1 MRVDSLPFISSCW
14 GRSCCLTSRLRTS
27 ITVEI
32 VSPGP
37 SRATIEARP
46 ERAADRAP
54 AHGRTSLPPRGPVGC
69 CRRGTRRPR
78 RLIGKCRAGAAAGNV
93 SAEGEAIRSND
104 YRKDTTVK
112 APSTRPAAVLGL
124 DVGKSSHWA
133 CLIDRDGEVLASAP
147 VRNREAELDALFASA
162 PAGTLVV
169 DQFRNI
175 GSLAVRRARAAGL
188 GVAHLPGLAASRAA
202 GLFAGEAKTDERDA
216 AVIARTALG
225 VPDSLSGVP
234 GRGEALE
241 AARALSSQRDHVVAC
256 ATRDKNRLR
265 AVLLESC
272 PALEAAVD
280 LSDRRWLELLAGFGG
295 AWGIARSGA
304 GGPRAEAAGEAAAA
318 STAPPP
324 ALVEAENRQ
333 VRFLAARIS
342 EALDEAG
349 ALEAETAGL
358 LEGDDV
364 LRVPAHRARHR
375 AEDGGAARGIGRHR
389 EVPGPRPPGLVLRH
403 SPEGEELRH
412 VGEVGQGV
420 QAGRREAQVSSD
432 LLVQQPGEVV
442 GALRRVLPGL
452 QGAGHGARA
461 GAQGRREEAAQGDIR
476 RDARPGALPGVA
488 SKVDKT
494 IGTPNDYLSNLAV
507 GDVPYVLALGETPCA
522 SGRGLL
528 AGIARLLGV
537 LQALWAKNAK
547 YEYCCCCSAILLPQN
562 NGHKVNMFIN
572 ASTYKPDTELIE
584 QCGGAYKLQERCFG
598 SFWMLLKK

>member
-1 MRVDSLPFISSCW
+1 M
-14 GRSCCLTSRLRTS
+14 
-27 ITVEI
+27 
-32 VSPGP
+32 
-37 SRATIEARP
+37 
-46 ERAADRAP
+46 
-54 AHGRTSLPPRGPVGC
+54 
-69 CRRGTRRPR
+69 
-78 RLIGKCRAGAAAGNV
+78 

-169 DQFRNI
+169 VDQFRNI
-175 GSLAVRRARAAGL
+175 GSLAVRRAR
-188 GVAHLPGLAASRAA
+188 
-202 GLFAGEAKTDERDA
+202 A

-304 GGPRAEAAGEAAAA
+304 EGPRAEAALEAAAA

-349 ALEAETAGL
+349 ALEAETAAL
-358 LEGDDV
+358 LEGD
-364 LRVPAHRARHR
+364 
-375 AEDGGAARGIGRHR
+375 ET
-389 EVPGPRPPGLVLRH
+389 LVSVNIIFTISTNAF
-403 SPEGEELRH
+403 SPIAPTR
-412 VGEVGQGV
+412 
-420 QAGRREAQVSSD
+420 
-432 LLVQQPGEVV
+432 
-442 GALRRVLPGL
+442 
-452 QGAGHGARA
+452 
-461 GAQGRREEAAQGDIR
+461 IR
-476 RDARPGALPGVA
+476 RIRQRGCAAFGA
-488 SKVDKT
+488 
-494 IGTPNDYLSNLAV
+494 
-507 GDVPYVLALGETPCA
+507 
-522 SGRGLL
+522 
-528 AGIARLLGV
+528 
-537 LQALWAKNAK
+537 
-547 YEYCCCCSAILLPQN
+547 
-562 NGHKVNMFIN
+562 
-572 ASTYKPDTELIE
+572 
-584 QCGGAYKLQERCFG
+584 
-598 SFWMLLKK
+598 

>member
-1 MRVDSLPFISSCW
+1 M
-14 GRSCCLTSRLRTS
+14 
-27 ITVEI
+27 
-32 VSPGP
+32 
-37 SRATIEARP
+37 
-46 ERAADRAP
+46 
-54 AHGRTSLPPRGPVGC
+54 
-69 CRRGTRRPR
+69 
-78 RLIGKCRAGAAAGNV
+78 

-133 CLIDRDGEVLASAP
+133 CLIDRDGEVLDSAP

-169 DQFRNI
+169 VDQFRNI
-175 GSLAVRRARAAGL
+175 GSLAVRRA
-188 GVAHLPGLAASRAA
+188 RAA

-304 GGPRAEAAGEAAAA
+304 EGPRAEAAGEAAAA

-349 ALEAETAGL
+349 ALEAETAAL
-358 LEGDDV
+358 LEGDETYACLLTVPGIGPRTAAQLAVSVDIGRFPDHDHLASYCGIAPRV
-364 LRVPAHRARHR
+364 RSSGTSVRSVRASRRGDARLKSLLIFSCNSLVRSSGRYGEYYRACRARGMGHGRALKAVARKRLRAIYAVMRDRVPY
-375 AEDGGAARGIGRHR
+375 R
-389 EVPGPRPPGLVLRH
+389 E
-403 SPEGEELRH
+403 
-412 VGEVGQGV
+412 
-420 QAGRREAQVSSD
+420 
-432 LLVQQPGEVV
+432 
-442 GALRRVLPGL
+442 
-452 QGAGHGARA
+452 
-461 GAQGRREEAAQGDIR
+461 
-476 RDARPGALPGVA
+476 
-488 SKVDKT
+488 
-494 IGTPNDYLSNLAV
+494 
-507 GDVPYVLALGETPCA
+507 
-522 SGRGLL
+522 
-528 AGIARLLGV
+528 
-537 LQALWAKNAK
+537 
-547 YEYCCCCSAILLPQN
+547 
-562 NGHKVNMFIN
+562 
-572 ASTYKPDTELIE
+572 
-584 QCGGAYKLQERCFG
+584 
-598 SFWMLLKK
+598 

>member
-1 MRVDSLPFISSCW
+1 MT
-14 GRSCCLTSRLRTS
+14 GRLRTS

-133 CLIDRDGEVLASAP
+133 CLVDRDGEVLASAP
-147 VRNREAELDALFASA
+147 VRNREAELDA
-162 PAGTLVV
+162 
-169 DQFRNI
+169 
-175 GSLAVRRARAAGL
+175 
-188 GVAHLPGLAASRAA
+188 
-202 GLFAGEAKTDERDA
+202 LFAGEAKTDERDA

-333 VRFLAARIS
+333 VMFLAARIS

-349 ALEAETAGL
+349 ALEAETAAL
-358 LEGDDV
+358 LEGDETYACLLTVPGIGPRTAAQLAVSVDIARFPDHDHLASYCGIAPRV
-364 LRVPAHRARHR
+364 RSSGTSVRSVRASRRGDARLKSLLIFSCNSLVRSSGRYGEYYRACRARGMGHGRALKAVARKRLRAIYAVMRDRVPY
-375 AEDGGAARGIGRHR
+375 R
-389 EVPGPRPPGLVLRH
+389 E
-403 SPEGEELRH
+403 
-412 VGEVGQGV
+412 
-420 QAGRREAQVSSD
+420 
-432 LLVQQPGEVV
+432 
-442 GALRRVLPGL
+442 
-452 QGAGHGARA
+452 
-461 GAQGRREEAAQGDIR
+461 
-476 RDARPGALPGVA
+476 
-488 SKVDKT
+488 
-494 IGTPNDYLSNLAV
+494 
-507 GDVPYVLALGETPCA
+507 
-522 SGRGLL
+522 
-528 AGIARLLGV
+528 
-537 LQALWAKNAK
+537 
-547 YEYCCCCSAILLPQN
+547 
-562 NGHKVNMFIN
+562 
-572 ASTYKPDTELIE
+572 
-584 QCGGAYKLQERCFG
+584 
-598 SFWMLLKK
+598 

>member
-1 MRVDSLPFISSCW
+1 M
-14 GRSCCLTSRLRTS
+14 
-27 ITVEI
+27 
-32 VSPGP
+32 
-37 SRATIEARP
+37 
-46 ERAADRAP
+46 
-54 AHGRTSLPPRGPVGC
+54 
-69 CRRGTRRPR
+69 
-78 RLIGKCRAGAAAGNV
+78 

-169 DQFRNI
+169 VDQFRNI
-175 GSLAVRRARAAGL
+175 GSLAVRRA
-188 GVAHLPGLAASRAA
+188 RAA

-304 GGPRAEAAGEAAAA
+304 EGPRAEAAGEAAAA

-349 ALEAETAGL
+349 ALEAETAAL
-358 LEGDDV
+358 LEGDETYACLLTVPGIGPRTAAQLAVSVDIGRFPDHDHLASYCGIAPRV
-364 LRVPAHRARHR
+364 RSSGTSVRSVRASRRGDARLKSLLIFSCNSLVRSSGRYGEYYRACRARGMGHGRALKAVARKRLRAIYAVMRDRVPY
-375 AEDGGAARGIGRHR
+375 R
-389 EVPGPRPPGLVLRH
+389 E
-403 SPEGEELRH
+403 
-412 VGEVGQGV
+412 
-420 QAGRREAQVSSD
+420 
-432 LLVQQPGEVV
+432 
-442 GALRRVLPGL
+442 
-452 QGAGHGARA
+452 
-461 GAQGRREEAAQGDIR
+461 
-476 RDARPGALPGVA
+476 
-488 SKVDKT
+488 
-494 IGTPNDYLSNLAV
+494 
-507 GDVPYVLALGETPCA
+507 
-522 SGRGLL
+522 
-528 AGIARLLGV
+528 
-537 LQALWAKNAK
+537 
-547 YEYCCCCSAILLPQN
+547 
-562 NGHKVNMFIN
+562 
-572 ASTYKPDTELIE
+572 
-584 QCGGAYKLQERCFG
+584 
-598 SFWMLLKK
+598 

>member
-1 MRVDSLPFISSCW
+1 M
-14 GRSCCLTSRLRTS
+14 
-27 ITVEI
+27 
-32 VSPGP
+32 
-37 SRATIEARP
+37 
-46 ERAADRAP
+46 
-54 AHGRTSLPPRGPVGC
+54 
-69 CRRGTRRPR
+69 
-78 RLIGKCRAGAAAGNV
+78 

-133 CLIDRDGEVLASAP
+133 CLIDRGGEVLASAP
-147 VRNREAELDALFASA
+147 VRNREGALDALFSSA
-162 PAGTLVV
+162 PAGTLVVV

-188 GVAHLPGLAASRAA
+188 AVAYLPGLAASRAA

-216 AVIARTALG
+216 EVIARTALG

-304 GGPRAEAAGEAAAA
+304 EGPQAEAAGEAAAT

-349 ALEAETAGL
+349 ALEAETAAQLAVSVDIARFPDHDHLASYCGIAPRVRSSGTSVRSVRASRRGDARLKSL
-358 LEGDDV
+358 LIFSCNSLVRSSGRYGEYYRACRARGMGHGRALKAVARKRLRAIYAVMRD
-364 LRVPAHRARHR
+364 RVPY
-375 AEDGGAARGIGRHR
+375 R
-389 EVPGPRPPGLVLRH
+389 E
-403 SPEGEELRH
+403 
-412 VGEVGQGV
+412 
-420 QAGRREAQVSSD
+420 
-432 LLVQQPGEVV
+432 
-442 GALRRVLPGL
+442 
-452 QGAGHGARA
+452 
-461 GAQGRREEAAQGDIR
+461 
-476 RDARPGALPGVA
+476 
-488 SKVDKT
+488 
-494 IGTPNDYLSNLAV
+494 
-507 GDVPYVLALGETPCA
+507 
-522 SGRGLL
+522 
-528 AGIARLLGV
+528 
-537 LQALWAKNAK
+537 
-547 YEYCCCCSAILLPQN
+547 
-562 NGHKVNMFIN
+562 
-572 ASTYKPDTELIE
+572 
-584 QCGGAYKLQERCFG
+584 
-598 SFWMLLKK
+598 

>member
-1 MRVDSLPFISSCW
+1 MSL
-14 GRSCCLTSRLRTS
+14 LTSRLRTS

-54 AHGRTSLPPRGPVGC
+54 AHGRMSLPPRGPVGC

-133 CLIDRDGEVLASAP
+133 CLIDRDGEVLSSAP
-147 VRNREAELDALFASA
+147 VRNREAELDALFASV
-162 PAGTLVV
+162 PAGTLVVV

-280 LSDRRWLELLAGFGG
+280 LSDRRWLELLAQLAVSVDIGRFPDHDHL
-295 AWGIARSGA
+295 ASYCGIAPRVRSSGTSVRSV
-304 GGPRAEAAGEAAAA
+304 RASRRGDARLKSLLIFSCNSLVRSSGRYGEYYRACRARGMGHGR
-318 STAPPP
+318 
-324 ALVEAENRQ
+324 ALKAV
-333 VRFLAARIS
+333 ARKRLRAIY
-342 EALDEAG
+342 AVMRD
-349 ALEAETAGL
+349 
-358 LEGDDV
+358 
-364 LRVPAHRARHR
+364 RVPY
-375 AEDGGAARGIGRHR
+375 R
-389 EVPGPRPPGLVLRH
+389 E
-403 SPEGEELRH
+403 
-412 VGEVGQGV
+412 
-420 QAGRREAQVSSD
+420 
-432 LLVQQPGEVV
+432 
-442 GALRRVLPGL
+442 
-452 QGAGHGARA
+452 
-461 GAQGRREEAAQGDIR
+461 
-476 RDARPGALPGVA
+476 
-488 SKVDKT
+488 
-494 IGTPNDYLSNLAV
+494 
-507 GDVPYVLALGETPCA
+507 
-522 SGRGLL
+522 
-528 AGIARLLGV
+528 
-537 LQALWAKNAK
+537 
-547 YEYCCCCSAILLPQN
+547 
-562 NGHKVNMFIN
+562 
-572 ASTYKPDTELIE
+572 
-584 QCGGAYKLQERCFG
+584 
-598 SFWMLLKK
+598 

>member
-1 MRVDSLPFISSCW
+1 M
-14 GRSCCLTSRLRTS
+14 TSRLRTS

-133 CLIDRDGEVLASAP
+133 CLIDRDGEVLSSAP
-147 VRNREAELDALFASA
+147 VRNREAELDALFASV
-162 PAGTLVV
+162 PAGTLVVV

-304 GGPRAEAAGEAAAA
+304 EGPQAEAAGEAAAA

-324 ALVEAENRQ
+324 AL
-333 VRFLAARIS
+333 I
-342 EALDEAG
+342 
-349 ALEAETAGL
+349 EAETAAL
-358 LEGDDV
+358 LEGDETYACLLTVPGIGPRTAAQLAVSVDIGRFPDHDHLASYCGIAPRV
-364 LRVPAHRARHR
+364 RSSGTSVRSVRASRRGDARLKSLLIFSCNSLVRSSGRYGEYYRACRARGMGHGRALKAVARKRLRAIYAVMRDRVPY
-375 AEDGGAARGIGRHR
+375 R
-389 EVPGPRPPGLVLRH
+389 E
-403 SPEGEELRH
+403 
-412 VGEVGQGV
+412 
-420 QAGRREAQVSSD
+420 
-432 LLVQQPGEVV
+432 
-442 GALRRVLPGL
+442 
-452 QGAGHGARA
+452 
-461 GAQGRREEAAQGDIR
+461 
-476 RDARPGALPGVA
+476 
-488 SKVDKT
+488 
-494 IGTPNDYLSNLAV
+494 
-507 GDVPYVLALGETPCA
+507 
-522 SGRGLL
+522 
-528 AGIARLLGV
+528 
-537 LQALWAKNAK
+537 
-547 YEYCCCCSAILLPQN
+547 
-562 NGHKVNMFIN
+562 
-572 ASTYKPDTELIE
+572 
-584 QCGGAYKLQERCFG
+584 
-598 SFWMLLKK
+598 

>member
-1 MRVDSLPFISSCW
+1 M
-14 GRSCCLTSRLRTS
+14 
-27 ITVEI
+27 
-32 VSPGP
+32 
-37 SRATIEARP
+37 
-46 ERAADRAP
+46 
-54 AHGRTSLPPRGPVGC
+54 
-69 CRRGTRRPR
+69 
-78 RLIGKCRAGAAAGNV
+78 

-169 DQFRNI
+169 VDQFRNI

-241 AARALSSQRDHVVAC
+241 AA
-256 ATRDKNRLR
+256 
-265 AVLLESC
+265 
-272 PALEAAVD
+272 VD

-304 GGPRAEAAGEAAAA
+304 EGPRAEAAGEAAAA

-349 ALEAETAGL
+349 ALEAETAAP
-358 LEGDDV
+358 LEGDETYACLLTVPGIGPRTAAQLAVSVDIGRFPDHDHLASYCGIAPRV
-364 LRVPAHRARHR
+364 RSSGTSVRSVRASRRGDARLKSLLIFSCNSLVRSSGRYGEYYRACRARGMGHGRALKAVARKRLRAIYAVMRDRVPY
-375 AEDGGAARGIGRHR
+375 R
-389 EVPGPRPPGLVLRH
+389 E
-403 SPEGEELRH
+403 
-412 VGEVGQGV
+412 
-420 QAGRREAQVSSD
+420 
-432 LLVQQPGEVV
+432 
-442 GALRRVLPGL
+442 
-452 QGAGHGARA
+452 
-461 GAQGRREEAAQGDIR
+461 
-476 RDARPGALPGVA
+476 
-488 SKVDKT
+488 
-494 IGTPNDYLSNLAV
+494 
-507 GDVPYVLALGETPCA
+507 
-522 SGRGLL
+522 
-528 AGIARLLGV
+528 
-537 LQALWAKNAK
+537 
-547 YEYCCCCSAILLPQN
+547 
-562 NGHKVNMFIN
+562 
-572 ASTYKPDTELIE
+572 
-584 QCGGAYKLQERCFG
+584 
-598 SFWMLLKK
+598 

>member
-1 MRVDSLPFISSCW
+1 M
-14 GRSCCLTSRLRTS
+14 
-27 ITVEI
+27 
-32 VSPGP
+32 
-37 SRATIEARP
+37 
-46 ERAADRAP
+46 
-54 AHGRTSLPPRGPVGC
+54 
-69 CRRGTRRPR
+69 
-78 RLIGKCRAGAAAGNV
+78 

-112 APSTRPAAVLGL
+112 APSARPAAVLGL

-169 DQFRNI
+169 VDQFRNI

-188 GVAHLPGLAASRAA
+188 GVAYLPGLAASRAA

-280 LSDRRWLELLAGFGG
+280 GFGG

-304 GGPRAEAAGEAAAA
+304 EGPRAEAAGEAAAA

-349 ALEAETAGL
+349 ALEAETAAL
-358 LEGDDV
+358 LEGDETYACLLTVPGIGPRTAAQLAVSVDIGRFPDHDHLASYCGIAPRV
-364 LRVPAHRARHR
+364 RSSGTSVRSVRASRRGDARLKSLLIFSCNSLVRSSGRYGEYYRACRARGMGHGRALKAVARKRLRAIYAVMRDRVPY
-375 AEDGGAARGIGRHR
+375 R
-389 EVPGPRPPGLVLRH
+389 E
-403 SPEGEELRH
+403 
-412 VGEVGQGV
+412 
-420 QAGRREAQVSSD
+420 
-432 LLVQQPGEVV
+432 
-442 GALRRVLPGL
+442 
-452 QGAGHGARA
+452 
-461 GAQGRREEAAQGDIR
+461 
-476 RDARPGALPGVA
+476 
-488 SKVDKT
+488 
-494 IGTPNDYLSNLAV
+494 
-507 GDVPYVLALGETPCA
+507 
-522 SGRGLL
+522 
-528 AGIARLLGV
+528 
-537 LQALWAKNAK
+537 
-547 YEYCCCCSAILLPQN
+547 
-562 NGHKVNMFIN
+562 
-572 ASTYKPDTELIE
+572 
-584 QCGGAYKLQERCFG
+584 
-598 SFWMLLKK
+598 